1 MDNLLVIREVAERCR
16 VHPCTVR
23 RWLKSGRLKY
33 KRAGRKLL
41 FDPVEVAR
49 FIDVVEQGAK

>member
-1 MDNLLVIREVAERCR
+1 MDNLLVIHEVAELCR

-23 RWLKSGRLKY
+23 RWLQSGRLKY

-41 FDPVEVAR
+41 FDPAEVAR
-49 FIDVVEQGAK
+49 FIDVVERGAK